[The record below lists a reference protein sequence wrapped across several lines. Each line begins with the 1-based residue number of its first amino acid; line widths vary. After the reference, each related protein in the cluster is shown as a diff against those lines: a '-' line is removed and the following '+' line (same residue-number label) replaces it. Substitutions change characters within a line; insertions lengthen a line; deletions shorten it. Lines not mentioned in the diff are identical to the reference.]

1 MEAPTTNAPGPQ
13 PDLELVRV
21 GYTIV
26 SILFGVLLLLWLTT
40 IALRGVNNDPNPVRT
55 TMDVSSIALFFL
67 GTLIGRSARYRRIY
81 ARRFAERHRMSR
93 SERIRTRAALSVA
106 VVGLLVLYFVAP
118 ILIGPVLWPGQGWV
132 DNAITADPAMRLAAS
147 AGFATVML
155 YRWTDRPSR
164 SHAARA

>member
-40 IALRGVNNDPNPVRT
+40 IALRGANNDPNPVRT
-55 TMDVSSIALFFL
+55 TMDASSIALFFL

-81 ARRFAERHRMSR
+81 ARRFAERLRMSR
-93 SERIRTRAALSVA
+93 SQNTWTKVARSAAAVA
-106 VVGLLVLYFVAP
+106 LLVVYLVAP
-118 ILIGPVLWPGQGWV
+118 LLIGAVLWPGQGWL
-132 DNAITADPAMRLAAS
+132 DDEIAITPALWPTGC

-155 YRWTDRPSR
+155 YRWMDWPSR
-164 SHAARA
+164 AASA

>member
-1 MEAPTTNAPGPQ
+1 MEALRTNAPGPQ
-13 PDLELVRV
+13 PDLELLRV

-26 SILFGVLLLLWLTT
+26 SILFGVLLLLWLST
-40 IALRGVNNDPNPVRT
+40 IALRGVNNDPDPVRT

-81 ARRFAERHRMSR
+81 GRRFAERHRMSR
-93 SERIRTRAALSVA
+93 LERIRTRAALSVA

-118 ILIGPVLWPGQGWV
+118 ILIGPVLWPGRGWV
-132 DNAITADPAMRLAAS
+132 DNAIAADPAIRLAAS

-155 YRWTDRPSR
+155 YGWTDRPSR
-164 SHAARA
+164 SHAVSA